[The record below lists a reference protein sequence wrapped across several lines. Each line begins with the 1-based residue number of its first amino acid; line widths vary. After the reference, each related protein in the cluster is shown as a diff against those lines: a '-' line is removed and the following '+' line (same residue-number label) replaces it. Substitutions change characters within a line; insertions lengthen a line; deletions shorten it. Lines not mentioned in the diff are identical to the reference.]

1 MRGGLK
7 GGLTRRRA
15 LGLLSAAALPA
26 GLWRPV
32 LAEEALPLELAG
44 QDQTPAQSLH
54 ALTLHG
60 EPKYPANFNNFE
72 YTNPDAPKGGRLVQG
87 ATGGFDSFNPFI
99 AKGHPA
105 AGGGFT
111 IDTLMVDGGD
121 EAFSKYGL
129 IVKEIRLPEDSSWV
143 EFQLRPEAHWH
154 DGAPL
159 TAEDIAW
166 TFEFLTEKGHP
177 QYRFYYAS
185 VTKAEVL
192 APHLIRFE
200 FEEGENRELPAIVGQ
215 LPALPKHYW
224 TSDGRDPTQTTLVPP
239 LGSGPYRIV
248 DFEANRYVE
257 LERVKD
263 YWARDLP
270 VNRGQYNFDRL
281 RYDYFL
287 DPVVEQQAIKAGRL
301 DIHQESK
308 AADWMTSYDIPPVRN
323 GTLKKQSFEMKDVGR
338 MQGFCMNHRREVF
351 KDRRVRF
358 AVAHAFDFE
367 WTNRN
372 LFFGLYER
380 IDSYF
385 FPTELGSR
393 GMPSPAELAILEPY
407 RDQLP
412 PEVFTEVYQ
421 PPKSDGSGWPRANLE
436 KALAL
441 LAEAGWVVRD
451 MALVN
456 AETGQPFRFEILLV
470 SKSFERIVLPFK
482 HNLERLGMDVRV
494 RTVDQSQYI
503 NRMRSFDFDMTT
515 QVIAQSLS
523 PGNEQ
528 RDYWSSESASRPGS
542 RNWAGI
548 ADPVVDKL
556 IDILIAAPDRQS
568 LIDRTRALD
577 RVLLWG
583 HHTVPQWTS
592 AKVNFLVW
600 DKFSWPEKAPL
611 RGIDLTTWW
620 YDEAKAESLEHRR
633 RASGTAAEES

>member
-1 MRGGLK
+1 MK
-7 GGLTRRRA
+7 GHLTRRRA
-15 LGLLSAAALPA
+15 LGLIAAGALPA
-26 GLWRPV
+26 GLWRPAG
-32 LAEEALPLELAG
+32 AEEALPIELAG
-44 QDQTPAQSLH
+44 QDQTPLQSLH

-60 EPKYPANFNNFE
+60 EPKYPANFHNFG
-72 YTNPDAPKGGRLVQG
+72 YANPDAPKGGRLVQG
-87 ATGGFDSFNPFI
+87 ATGGYDSFNPFI

-105 AGGGFT
+105 AGSGFT
-111 IDTLMVDGGD
+111 IDTLMVESGD

-129 IVKEIRLPEDSSWV
+129 IAKQVRVPKDSTWV
-143 EFQLRPEAHWH
+143 EFDLRDDAHWH
-154 DGAPL
+154 DDAPL

-166 TFEFLTEKGHP
+166 TFEFLIEKGHP

-192 APHLIRFE
+192 GKHLVRFE

-248 DFEANRYVE
+248 DFEANRYIE
-257 LERVKD
+257 LERVKT

-270 VNRGQYNFDRL
+270 VNRGQYNFDRI

-287 DPVVEQQAIKAGRL
+287 DPVVEQQAIKAGRI

-338 MQGFCMNHRREVF
+338 MQGFCMNHRREIF
-351 KDRRVRF
+351 KDRRVRW
-358 AVAHAFDFE
+358 AVCHAFDFE

-380 IDSYF
+380 ITSYF
-385 FPTELGSR
+385 YPTELGSR
-393 GMPSPAELAILEPY
+393 GLPSPAEVAILEPF

-412 PEVFTEVYQ
+412 PEVFTKVYE
-421 PPKSDGSGWPRANLE
+421 PPVSDGSGWPRANLE

-470 SKSFERIVLPFK
+470 SKSFERIVLPFM
-482 HNLERLGMDVRV
+482 HNLRRLGMDVRV

-503 NRMRSFDFDMTT
+503 NRVRSFDFDMTT
-515 QVIAQSLS
+515 QVIPQSLS

-528 RDYWSSESASRPGS
+528 RDYWSTESAGRPGS

-548 ADPVVDKL
+548 EDPVVDKL
-556 IDILIAAPDRQS
+556 IDILIAAPDRQG

-600 DKFSWPEKAPL
+600 DKFDWPEKAPL

-620 YDEAKAESLEHRR
+620 YDEAKAESLEQRR
-633 RASGTAAEES
+633 RARGAPAEES

>member
-1 MRGGLK
+1 MTA
-7 GGLTRRRA
+7 GLTRRRT
-15 LGLLSAAALPA
+15 LGLLSAAALSA
-26 GLWRPV
+26 GFWRSV
-32 LAEEALPLELAG
+32 SAEEALPLDLAG
-44 QDQTPAQSLH
+44 EDRTPIQSLH
-54 ALTLHG
+54 ALALHG
-60 EPKYPANFNNFE
+60 EPKYPANYHHFE

-87 ATGGFDSFNPFI
+87 ATGGFDSFNPYI

-105 AGGGFT
+105 AGVGLT
-111 IDTLMVDGGD
+111 IDSLMVDGGD

-129 IVKEIRLPEDSSWV
+129 LAEEVRLPKDSTWV
-143 EFQLRPEAHWH
+143 EFRLRPEAHWH
-154 DGAPL
+154 DGEPL
-159 TAEDIAW
+159 TADDIVW
-166 TFEFLTEKGHP
+166 TFEFLMEKGHP
-177 QYRFYYAS
+177 QFRFYYAS
-185 VTKAEVL
+185 VTKAEAL
-192 APHLIRFE
+192 ARHLVRFE

-215 LPALPKHYW
+215 IPALPKHYW
-224 TSDGRDPTQTTLVPP
+224 NSDGRDPTQTTLVPP
-239 LGSGPYRIV
+239 LGSGPYRIA

-263 YWARDLP
+263 YWGRDLP
-270 VNRGQYNFDRL
+270 VNRGQYNFDRI

-287 DPVVEQQAIKAGRL
+287 DPVVEQQAIKAGRI
-301 DIHQESK
+301 DVHQETK
-308 AADWMTSYDIPPVRN
+308 AADWMTSYDIPAVRN
-323 GTLKKQSFEMKDVGR
+323 GTLQKQSFEMRDVGR
-338 MQGFCMNHRREVF
+338 MQGFCMNQRRTLF
-351 KDRRVRF
+351 ADRRVRY
-358 AVAHAFDFE
+358 AIAHAFDFE
-367 WTNRN
+367 WSNRN

-385 FPTELGSR
+385 FPTELGAR
-393 GMPSPAELAILEPY
+393 GLPSPAELAILEPY
-407 RDQLP
+407 RDRLP
-412 PEVFTEVYQ
+412 PEVFDKAYE

-451 MALVN
+451 MALVD

-482 HNLERLGMDVRV
+482 HNLERLGMEVRV
-494 RTVDQSQYI
+494 RLVDQSQYI

-515 QVIAQSLS
+515 QIIAQSLS

-528 RDYWSSESASRPGS
+528 RDYWSRESASREGS

-548 ADPVVDKL
+548 ADPVVDEL

-600 DKFSWPEKAPL
+600 DKFDWPEKAPL

-620 YDEAKAESLEHRR
+620 LDEAKAESLQQRR
-633 RASGTAAEES
+633 RASGDAAEAS

>member
-1 MRGGLK
+1 MIR
-7 GGLTRRRA
+7 GLTRRQA
-15 LGLLSAAALPA
+15 LTLLSAAALPP
-26 GLWRPV
+26 GLWRPAF
-32 LAEEALPLELAG
+32 AEEALPIELAG
-44 QDQTPAQSLH
+44 DDQTAVQSLH
-54 ALTLHG
+54 ALALHG
-60 EPKYPANFNNFE
+60 EPKYPANFHHFE

-105 AGGGFT
+105 AGIGLSF
-111 IDTLMVDGGD
+111 DSLMVDGGD

-129 IVKEIRLPEDSSWV
+129 IAEEVLLPKDSTWV
-143 EFQLRPEAHWH
+143 EFRLRREAHWH

-166 TFEFLTEKGHP
+166 TFDFLMEKGHP

-185 VTKAEVL
+185 VTKAEVVEPYL
-192 APHLIRFE
+192 VRFT
-200 FEEGENRELPAIVGQ
+200 FAEGENRELPAIVGQ

-224 TSDGRDPTQTTLVPP
+224 TSDGRDPAQTTLTPP

-257 LERVKD
+257 LERVED
-263 YWARDLP
+263 YWGRDLP
-270 VNRGQYNFDRL
+270 VNRGQYNFERM

-287 DPVVEQQAIKAGRL
+287 DPVVEQQAIKAGRI
-301 DIHQESK
+301 DIHQETK
-308 AADWMTSYDIPPVRN
+308 ASDWMTSYDIPAVRN
-323 GTLKKQSFEMKDVGR
+323 GILKKQSFEMKNLGR
-338 MQGFCMNHRREVF
+338 MQGFCMNHRRPYF
-351 KDRRVRF
+351 KDRRVRW
-358 AVAHAFDFE
+358 AIAHAFDFE

-380 IDSYF
+380 ITSYF

-393 GMPSPAELAILEPY
+393 GLPSPAELAILEPY
-407 RDQLP
+407 RDRLP
-412 PEVFTEVYQ
+412 PEVFNQVYE
-421 PPKSDGSGWPRANLE
+421 PPKTDGSGWPRTNLE

-456 AETGQPFRFEILLV
+456 AETGERFSFEILLV
-470 SKSFERIVLPFK
+470 SKAFERIVLPFK
-482 HNLERLGMDVRV
+482 HNLERLGMEVYV

-503 NRMRSFDFDMTT
+503 NRVRSFDFDMTT
-515 QVIAQSLS
+515 QAIGQSLS

-528 RDYWSSESASRPGS
+528 RDYWSTEAARREGS

-548 ADPVVDKL
+548 EDPVVDEL
-556 IDILIAAPDRQS
+556 INLLIAAPDRQS

-592 AKVNFLVW
+592 AKVNFLIW
-600 DKFSWPEKAPL
+600 DKFSWPETPPL
-611 RGIDLTTWW
+611 SGIDLSTWW
-620 YDEAKAESLEHRR
+620 FDEAKAESLEQRR
-633 RASGTAAEES
+633 HSSGDTAEGS